1 MSLYEGAVKKP
12 IMTTLCFV
20 VVMILGMF
28 SFWKLP
34 IDLYPDIDTNTIMV
48 ITTYPGASASDI
60 ETNVTRPLENTLN
73 SVEHLK
79 HITSASRENTSVV
92 TLEFE
97 YGNDIEVLTND
108 VRDKLDMVSSA
119 LPDDANTPIIFKFST
134 DMIPIMM
141 LSVQAEE
148 SQSALYKIL
157 DDGVAN
163 PLARIDGVGTVS
175 IAGAPEREINVYMN
189 PEKMEAYGMTVEAV
203 SQAISMEN
211 RNVPGGTFDVGSNT
225 YALRVEGEFKDP
237 QEMLNIIVGTY
248 NGAPVY
254 LRDVARVH
262 DGVQERAQR
271 AFNNG
276 KQGAMI
282 IVQKQSGANSV
293 EISKKV
299 ERMLPTLQKQLPSDV
314 KLGVIVNT
322 SDNIENTVNSLWE
335 TILFALLFVVLV
347 VFVFLGRWR
356 ATVIICITI
365 PMSLIASF
373 IYLFATGGSLNMI
386 SLSCLSIAIGNVVDD
401 AIVVLENVT
410 THIERGSEP
419 KQAAVHG
426 TNEVAISVIAS
437 TLTMIAVFFPLTMV
451 TGMSGVLFKQLGWM
465 MCVIMT
471 ISTVSALSFTPM
483 MCSQLLRLQKKQS
496 KIFLAFYKPI
506 QRMLD
511 RLDNWYAA
519 RLDWATRHRWKTVIG
534 CLVLVGASFMLVT
547 KIKGEFFPPQDS
559 GRVGITMQLPVG
571 TRVEKA
577 EALALEMSNLWQ
589 KRYGDAMQ
597 AINFRVGQAGE
608 DDTFSSLSDN
618 GSHIISFNIQMV
630 PITERSISLVEVCDQ
645 MRADLK
651 MHPEL
656 AKYDVMYGGGRGGM
670 AGQSVADFEIYGYD
684 FTETDRVA
692 AELKAKLE
700 QVSGVGQVNISRSDY
715 QPEYQVD
722 FDREKLALNGLNLST
737 AATYLRNRVNG
748 ASATYYREDG
758 DEYKIKVRYEPDSRT
773 SIEALE
779 NIILYNAAGKGV
791 RVKDV
796 GTVVERYAPPTIER
810 KDRERIVTVSA
821 VLSGIALSE
830 GVKVGNEI
838 IEKMDI
844 PQGINIKV
852 AGSYEDQQESNS
864 DLGGLA
870 FLIVIL
876 VYIVMAAQFESL
888 TYPAIIMSSII
899 FAISG
904 ILIALFLWDEKLNI
918 MSMLGAIMLAGI
930 VVKNGIVLIDYI
942 ILCRER
948 GMGIIRSVTT
958 AGRSRLRPVLMTTL
972 TTILGMVPMAV
983 GTGVGSEMWR
993 PLGRAVIGGLTVS
1006 TLMTLI
1012 FVPVVYC
1019 MFAGNGVWFK
1029 RRRMRRA
1036 RMLNDYYQS
1045 HKEKMTRT
1053 KGGRYRAADK
1063 DGE

>member
-108 VRDKLDMVSSA
+108 VRDKLDMVSSS

-175 IAGAPEREINVYMN
+175 ISGAPEREINVYMN

-299 ERMLPTLQKQLPSDV
+299 ARMLPTLQKQLPSDV

-322 SDNIENTVNSLWE
+322 SDNIENTVDSLWE

-373 IYLFATGGSLNMI
+373 IYLFITGGSLNMI

-534 CLVLVGASFMLVT
+534 CLVLVGASFMLAT

-700 QVSGVGQVNISRSDY
+700 QVAGVGQVNISRSDY

-779 NIILYNAAGKGV
+779 NIILYNTAGKGV

-983 GTGVGSEMWR
+983 GTGVGAEMWR

-1006 TLMTLI
+1006 TIMTLI

-1029 RRRMRRA
+1029 RRRMKRA

>member
-322 SDNIENTVNSLWE
+322 SDNIENTVDSLWE

-534 CLVLVGASFMLVT
+534 CLVLVGSSFMLAT

-589 KRYGDAMQ
+589 KRYGDAMR

-737 AATYLRNRVNG
+737 AANYLRNRVNG

-983 GTGVGSEMWR
+983 GTGVGAEMWR
-993 PLGRAVIGGLTVS
+993 PLGRAVIGGLTIS

-1029 RRRMRRA
+1029 RRRMKRA